1 MQKFYETFHELLK
14 KRIEKYDAFNVFGE
28 DSIRYDFA
36 FTAVNTFNLTS
47 VDVVL
52 EQPMPKTQFINQI
65 KTNNQGQGRKNNKP
79 EFDLRI
85 DPKNNL
91 DQGIIAEF
99 AYFRRTAIS
108 DNQACPKNHGKILND
123 MFRLALLKHYT
134 NEENDPLYSD
144 FSKYK
149 CLLVCVSD
157 DEMIDYGIGGRYN
170 TIPIQKDYPSIDSA
184 FLNTL
189 SLTTNKQLKSMFK
202 AKIES
207 LNITVRATRRF
218 CKEETSTINLPK
230 WVTWIWEVDY
240 NVIK

>member
-1 MQKFYETFHELLK
+1 MQKFYETFHELVK
-14 KRIEKYDAFNVFGE
+14 KRVEKYNAFNVFGE

-36 FTAVNTFNLTS
+36 FTAVNTYNLTS
-47 VDVVL
+47 IDVIL

-65 KTNNQGQGRKNNKP
+65 QINNQGQGRKNKKP

-85 DPKNNL
+85 DPKNKL
-91 DQGIIAEF
+91 KQGIIAEF

-108 DNQACPKNHGKILND
+108 KNQARPKNHGKILND

-134 NEENDPLYSD
+134 NEENDTLYSD

-149 CLLVCVSD
+149 CLLVCVTD
-157 DEMIDYGIGGRYN
+157 DEMIDYGIGGRNN
-170 TIPIQKDYPSIDSA
+170 TVPIQVDYPSIDSA

-189 SLTTNKQLKSMFK
+189 TITSNKQIQPMFK
-202 AKIES
+202 DKLTDLNLIVNAKR
-207 LNITVRATRRF
+207 VF
-218 CKEETSTINLPK
+218 CKEEASTINLPK

-240 NVIK
+240 SIIK